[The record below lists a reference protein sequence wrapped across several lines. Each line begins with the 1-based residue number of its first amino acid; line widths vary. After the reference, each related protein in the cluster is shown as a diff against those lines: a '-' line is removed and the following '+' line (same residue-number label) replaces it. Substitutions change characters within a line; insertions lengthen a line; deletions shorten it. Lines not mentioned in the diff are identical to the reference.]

1 MYFCSYSD
9 FLGFFR
15 CNMKPHY
22 IKEFMG
28 TRTVL
33 MKKDYDEWCFLWAL
47 IRLVYPQDRHTHYKK
62 LRDKY
67 LSKFDLRGITAPLT
81 FKSISRLHKQNP
93 WLDATFVF
101 VYTDPAHKKAP
112 YASIGKGQNFY
123 SFLFTKTNI
132 TEQTVDLHFYALLN
146 VDAFL
151 TKGYDGAGQK
161 NKKDQTKYFCY
172 NCHHACKTDEQR
184 KEHFLQC
191 VEGNVPQKRTF
202 PPKTRTLKFT
212 NHSAQF
218 KKPVVGYLD
227 FESSLISL
235 ESNPCE
241 RCEQRACVCAESS
254 TIKTQI
260 HEPLSWCLI
269 FVSHEREVIY
279 EASYSGKGA
288 VPRLFS
294 QLDKAKEIMAAWK
307 QEKRL
312 LVPSLTPQQKKEF
325 DSATHCNICRE
336 PFLPDQVRVR
346 DHSHSGKGSYLGV
359 AHRCVI
365 GEFPLPKHGLTFA
378 LLTGNAISTARAIA
392 KAMRSISLSTMA
404 QVLKSRNSMTHACSL
419 ARSLKLSG
427 YDIHHILKYLDKEA
441 DVKGLPKNT
450 QSFRTVTV
458 SK

>member
-146 VDAFL
+146 VDIFL
-151 TKGYDGAGQK
+151 TKRYDGAGRK

-294 QLDKAKEIMAAWK
+294 QLDKAKGIMAAWK

-365 GEFPLPKHGLTFA
+365 GEFPLPKHGLTFT
-378 LLTGNAISTARAIA
+378 LLTGNAISIARAIV

-404 QVLKSRNSMTHACSL
+404 QVLKFCNSMTHACSL

>member
-1 MYFCSYSD
+1 
-9 FLGFFR
+9 
-15 CNMKPHY
+15 MKPHY
-22 IKEFMG
+22 IKEYKDSMS
-28 TRTVL
+28 VL

-81 FKSISRLHKQNP
+81 FKSISRLHQQNP

-101 VYTDPAHKKAP
+101 VYTDPAHKKSP

-123 SFLFTKTNI
+123 SFLFTKTKI
-132 TEQTVDLHFYALLN
+132 TEQTVDLHFYALLD
-146 VDAFL
+146 VDTFL
-151 TKGYDGAGQK
+151 TKSFN
-161 NKKDQTKYFCY
+161 NKARKKYRKDHKKYFCY
-172 NCHHACKTDEQR
+172 NCHHSYKTDEQR

-202 PPKTRTLKFT
+202 PPKTQTLKFT

-269 FVSHEREVIY
+269 FVSHEKDVIY
-279 EASYSGKGA
+279 EATYSGKDA

-294 QLDKAKEIMAAWK
+294 ELDKAKGIMAAWK

-365 GEFPLPKHGLTFA
+365 DEFPLPKRGLTFA
-378 LLTGNAISTARAIA
+378 LLTGNAISIARAIA
-392 KAMRSISLSTMA
+392 KAMRSISLSIMA
-404 QVLKSRNSMTHACSL
+404 QVLKSRNSMTHACSTGAISETFRL
-419 ARSLKLSG
+419 RYPSYLK
-427 YDIHHILKYLDKEA
+427 ILGQGSRHQRPSQKYAEFSHGDRE
-441 DVKGLPKNT
+441 
-450 QSFRTVTV
+450 
-458 SK
+458 

>member
-1 MYFCSYSD
+1 
-9 FLGFFR
+9 
-15 CNMKPHY
+15 MKPLY
-22 IKEFMG
+22 IKEFENTMS
-28 TRTVL
+28 VL

-67 LSKFDLRGITAPLT
+67 FNKFDLRGITAPLT

-93 WLDATFVF
+93 WLNATFVF
-101 VYTDPAHKKAP
+101 VYTDPAHKKTP
-112 YASIGKGQNFY
+112 YASIGNGQNFY

-151 TKGYDGAGQK
+151 TKRYDGAGQK
-161 NKKDQTKYFCY
+161 NKQHDKKYFCY
-172 NCHHACKTDEQR
+172 NCHHSYKTDEQR
-184 KEHFLQC
+184 KEHYHQC
-191 VEGNVPQKRTF
+191 VEGNVPQQRTF
-202 PPKTRTLKFT
+202 PPKTQTLKFT

-269 FVSHEREVIY
+269 FVSHEKDVIY
-279 EASYSGKGA
+279 EATYSGKNA

-294 QLDKAKEIMAAWK
+294 TLEEVKEKIDAWK
-307 QEKRL
+307 QDKRL

-365 GEFPLPKHGLTFA
+365 GEVHVTRLTFA
-378 LLTGNAISTARAIA
+378 LLTGNAISIARAIG
-392 KAMRSISLSTMA
+392 KAMRSISLSIMA
-404 QVLKSRNSMTHACSL
+404 QVLKSCHSMSQACSL

-427 YDIHHILKYLDKEA
+427 YDIHHILKYLDKET
-441 DVKGLPKNT
+441 DIKGLPKNT

-458 SK
+458 GKL